1 VTRAARNDPAM
12 PKIGPLELGAAAA
25 IAVPFDDT
33 PSRADVQA
41 LRARGLD
48 VAELRVD
55 SFASRAPAHALA
67 ELAKYEGIP
76 TLATIRSRAEGGAWA
91 GGEAERAKLFLALL
105 PHVGAIDV
113 ELAADAVLPEL
124 RAAAREAGRLWIASH
139 HDFERTPEPGAL
151 ADLVARAQQA
161 GADVVKIAAVVRTP
175 EDLRS
180 LAAALLAPADIGRIV
195 IGMGDA
201 GLATRVLFPA
211 LGSLLTY
218 AHAGRSTAPG
228 QLPLD
233 ELVGLLRR
241 IGLRS

>member
-1 VTRAARNDPAM
+1 MLR
-12 PKIGPLELGAAAA
+12 IGSLPLGAATA

-33 PSRADVQA
+33 PARADVQA

-55 SFASRAPAHALA
+55 SFASRDPAHALA
-67 ELAKYEGIP
+67 ELAKYDGIP
-76 TLATIRSRAEGGAWA
+76 TLATIRIRAEGGAWA
-91 GGEAERAKLFLALL
+91 GSEAERAKLFLALL
-105 PHVGAIDV
+105 PRVGAIDV
-113 ELAADAVLPEL
+113 ELAAHEVLLEL
-124 RAAAREAGRLWIASH
+124 RAAAHESGRLVIASH
-139 HDFERTPEPGAL
+139 HDFDRTPDAGAL
-151 ADLVARAQQA
+151 ADIDARAQQA
-161 GADVVKIAAVVRTP
+161 GADVVKIAARVRAPEDVRT
-175 EDLRS
+175 
-180 LAAALLAPADIGRIV
+180 LAAALLAPAPIGRIV

-218 AHAGRSTAPG
+218 AQAGLSTAPG

-241 IGLRS
+241 TGLRS

>member
-1 VTRAARNDPAM
+1 MLKLGT
-12 PKIGPLELGAAAA
+12 LELGATAA
-25 IAVPFDDT
+25 IAVPLDDT
-33 PSRADVQA
+33 PSRADLQA
-41 LRARGLD
+41 LRSRGLD

-55 SFASRAPAHALA
+55 SFASRDPAHALA

-76 TLATIRSRAEGGAWA
+76 TLATIRVRAEGGAWDGSESA
-91 GGEAERAKLFLALL
+91 RAKLFLALL

-113 ELAADAVLPEL
+113 ELAAHEVLPDL
-124 RAAAREAGRLWIASH
+124 LAAARESGRLVIASH
-139 HDFERTPEPGAL
+139 HDFERTPTPGAL

-161 GADVVKIAAVVRTP
+161 GADVVKIAAAVHATEDIRT
-175 EDLRS
+175 
-180 LAAALLAPADIGRIV
+180 LAAALLAPASIGRIV

-211 LGSLLTY
+211 LGSLLSY
-218 AHAGRSTAPG
+218 AHAGRSNAPG

-241 IGLRS
+241 IGLRN

>member
-1 VTRAARNDPAM
+1 MLR
-12 PKIGPLELGAAAA
+12 IGSLPLGTAVA
-25 IAVPFDDT
+25 IAVPFDDR
-33 PSRADVQA
+33 PARADVQA
-41 LRARGLD
+41 LRAGGLD

-55 SFASRAPAHALA
+55 AFASRDPTRALA
-67 ELAKYEGIP
+67 ELAKYDGIP
-76 TLATIRSRAEGGAWA
+76 TLATIRIRAEGGAWA

-113 ELAADAVLPEL
+113 ELAAHEVLPEL
-124 RAAAREAGRLWIASH
+124 CAAAREAGRLVIASH
-139 HDFERTPEPGAL
+139 HDFDRTPEPGAL
-151 ADLVARAQQA
+151 ADLSARAQQA
-161 GADVVKIAAVVRTP
+161 GADVVKIAARVRAPEDVRT
-175 EDLRS
+175 
-180 LAAALLAPADIGRIV
+180 LAAALLAPAPIGRIV

-218 AHAGRSTAPG
+218 AHAGCSTAPG

>member
-1 VTRAARNDPAM
+1 M
-12 PKIGPLELGAAAA
+12 LKIGALDLGAAVA

-33 PSRADVQA
+33 PSGADVQA

-48 VAELRVD
+48 VVELRVD
-55 SFASRAPAHALA
+55 SFASRDPAHALA

-76 TLATIRSRAEGGAWA
+76 TLATIRVPAEGGAWA
-91 GGEAERAKLFLALL
+91 GSEAERAKLFLALL

-113 ELAADAVLPEL
+113 ELAAHEVLPEL
-124 RAAAREAGRLWIASH
+124 RAAAREAGRLVIASH
-139 HDFERTPEPGAL
+139 HDFDGTPAPGAL
-151 ADLVARAQQA
+151 ADLVARAQEA
-161 GADVVKIAAVVRTP
+161 GADIVKIAARVRSP
-175 EDLRS
+175 DDLRT
-180 LAAALLAPADIGRIV
+180 LAAALLAPARLGRIV

-218 AHAGRSTAPG
+218 AHVGRATAPG

-241 IGLRS
+241 MGLRA